1 MKLFLLQI
9 LNELIFYIYILF
21 TILGMIITLPI
32 MPFICIKDK
41 IDSLYINKCLE
52 IKKTS
57 TKNYSFFLL
66 WGAKNILDLISFPFM
81 VISFILGHICI
92 PFIDFQEII
101 EWCCSFENQRKWEE
115 KQKEDKSE

>member
-1 MKLFLLQI
+1 
-9 LNELIFYIYILF
+9 
-21 TILGMIITLPI
+21 
-32 MPFICIKDK
+32 
-41 IDSLYINKCLE
+41 
-52 IKKTS
+52 
-57 TKNYSFFLL
+57 
-66 WGAKNILDLISFPFM
+66 M